1 MIIKKLVLDNFISH
15 EHTEI
20 YFTQGV
26 NVILGH
32 NGAGKSSIIEAI
44 KLVLMDRYRG
54 RYIQDLVKRGNK
66 KSSVEMEF
74 SLGGKEYT
82 ILRTINIGKASQK
95 GDALLRCGDDVI
107 AQTIKGVSD
116 AMAEILHIRKD
127 VLMNS
132 VFVEQG
138 QIDSLISS
146 ERAEREKTFSSILS
160 LDTLSDC
167 ASSIKEMI
175 SSLTHDMEIIPYSQ
189 EMIDERSGRIHEYS
203 KTISTL
209 NLELDSMKSDFGK
222 LISKEDL
229 LTVQRTETEKERTRL
244 TGLSHAMETNMGQKK
259 TMEHELELKQEE
271 LQRLIE
277 RHENL
282 KSRLNAGVIEIER
295 EIEDYLT
302 RAGARELL
310 AGSIRSLE
318 QDISAIENNMKLLD
332 RLRKPHEDYQ
342 RLEYELNSTRKE
354 LHELQEA
361 WFTHDSAKKE
371 IEKSEM
377 SSLEIEKTIAELE
390 ARVRKNLQ
398 IEEGRAID
406 IDAERSSAEDE
417 RAKIDREKH
426 ELSVREAS
434 FKTREEEIRSNI
446 SELQGKNQCPVCLQ
460 PLTPQHVN
468 DLMNEYGENLKEL
481 VSELSAIEKRKQ
493 DLRVLDSAVQYRN
506 RYLNSTDIN
515 QLTAGR
521 IKLLETREKLAKAME
536 SLEVTRAKA
545 ERYQA
550 LESRVGEL
558 EAERERLI
566 ADSRKYDQI
575 SGFLQSHNREDIMSR
590 ISREGTELKAI
601 DYARDELLKHVN
613 FASEGELRSILE
625 QSRRDQRDTRD
636 VEGKAESIRNSII
649 DLRKKIENASTIIE
663 NESLEVK
670 NLPDVEERVSKIDN
684 ELKEVRN
691 MIMKLSGDKASHEAT
706 VKSHME
712 TINQLKREIDNIE
725 SGILKKKR
733 LQKQALLLRRMRE
746 CFDRDGIQKQIR
758 KSATEFITNRL
769 RDYISTFGL
778 RFDDVIVGD
787 DMDITVQVDGSTEP
801 LQMLSGGERTAI
813 SIGLRLALARYL
825 SDNINTIIMDEPTNF
840 LDEDRRNSLKD
851 IIQNAFMTERIVPQ
865 MIIVTH
871 HAELAAASDSTF
883 IVSKVNGTSTVETE

>member
-417 RAKIDREKH
+417 RAKIDREKQ

>member
-1 MIIKKLVLDNFISH
+1 MIIKRLVLDNFISH

-20 YFTQGV
+20 HFTQGV

-54 RYIQDLVKRGNK
+54 RYIQDLVKRGKK

-74 SLGGKEYT
+74 SLGGKDYT

-95 GDALLRCGDDVI
+95 GDALLRCGDEVI

-127 VLMNS
+127 VVMNS

-167 ASSIKEMI
+167 AASIKEMI
-175 SSLTHDMEIIPYSQ
+175 SSVSHDMEIIPYSQ
-189 EMIDERSGRIHEYS
+189 EMIDERTNRIHEYS
-203 KTISTL
+203 EAISSL
-209 NLELDSMKSDFGK
+209 NQELDSIKSE
-222 LISKEDL
+222 LANRTVNEDL
-229 LTVQRTETEKERTRL
+229 LTVQRTQDEKERTRL
-244 TGLSHAMETNMGQKK
+244 TGISHAMEANKAQKK
-259 TMEHELELKQEE
+259 IMESEFQLKQEE
-271 LQRLIE
+271 LRKLIE
-277 RHENL
+277 QQENL
-282 KSRLNAGVIEIER
+282 RSRLNAGVVEIER
-295 EIEDYLT
+295 ELEDYLSK
-302 RAGARELL
+302 AGKRELL
-310 AGSIRSLE
+310 AVSISSLE
-318 QDISAIENNMKLLD
+318 QDISAIDHNMKLLD
-332 RLRKPHEDYQ
+332 GLRKSHDDYQ
-342 RLEYELNSTRKE
+342 RIDSELNDARKE
-354 LHELQEA
+354 LYDLREA
-361 WFTHDSAKKE
+361 WFTHESAKKE
-371 IEKSEM
+371 IEKSEK
-377 SSLEIEKTIAELE
+377 SYQEIEKSIADLE
-390 ARVRKNLQ
+390 ARVRKNLH
-398 IEEGRAID
+398 IPENRAID
-406 IDAERSSAEDE
+406 IDAERSSAEAE
-417 RAKIDREKH
+417 RSRIEVERR
-426 ELSVREAS
+426 ELSAREAS
-434 FKTREEEIRSNI
+434 VKTTQEEIMTNI
-446 SELQGKNQCPVCLQ
+446 SYLQGKNQCPVCLQ

-468 DLMNEYGENLKEL
+468 DLMNEYGENLRKQGN
-481 VSELSAIEKRKQ
+481 ELSDIEKRKEE
-493 DLRVLDSAVQYRN
+493 LGFLDSAVQYRN
-506 RYLNSTDIN
+506 RYLNSPDIS
-515 QLTAGR
+515 QLIAQR
-521 IKLLETREKLAKAME
+521 PKLSEYREKVQKAME
-536 SLEVTRAKA
+536 SIKATSADA
-545 ERYQA
+545 ERYQV
-550 LESRVGEL
+550 LESLVKQL
-558 EAERERLI
+558 EDDRQRML

-575 SGFLQSHNREDIMSR
+575 SGFLQSHNRDDIMSR
-590 ISREGTELKAI
+590 ISRERNELKAI
-601 DYARDELLKHVN
+601 DNARDELLKHVS
-613 FASEGELRSILE
+613 FASEAELRSILE
-625 QSRRDQRDTRD
+625 QNRRDQRDMREY
-636 VEGKAESIRNSII
+636 EGKAESIRNHIN
-649 DLRKKIENASTIIE
+649 DLREKISKASTIIE

-670 NLPDVEERVSKIDN
+670 DLPNVEERISGIDS
-684 ELKEVRN
+684 ELKETRK

-706 VKSHME
+706 VKSHDE
-712 TINQLKREIDNIE
+712 TVNQLKHEVDDIQ
-725 SGILKKKR
+725 SGLLKKKR

-778 RFDDVIVGD
+778 RFDDVVVGD

-871 HAELAAASDSTF
+871 HSELAAASDSTF
-883 IVSKVNGTSTVETE
+883 TVSKVNGISVVETE

>member
-342 RLEYELNSTRKE
+342 RLESELNSTRKE

-398 IEEGRAID
+398 IEEGRVID

-417 RAKIDREKH
+417 RAKIDREKQ

-883 IVSKVNGTSTVETE
+883 IVSKVNGTSAVETE